1 MKKFFIL
8 VLGMIMLMLIPIN
21 VKADDEVEIGVDQ
34 EESNIEYVEIDQEM
48 ESFSVGH
55 KVSLSIN
62 PNVEKRIGSYKLE
75 ANKYVRLKF
84 IYSSTSRVKVGIVNK
99 SRNKV
104 ALKEIKS
111 NDIQKIKVPKKD
123 TYSVYIQ
130 NNSDKKITV
139 SGTIILWKEG
149 LWKIKIGK
157 KSIQYNMEGDPKC
170 KNAEV
175 SYGQKNYNTK

>member
-21 VKADDEVEIGVDQ
+21 VKAADEVERGVDQ
-34 EESNIEYVEIDQEM
+34 EESNIEYVEIDHEM

-123 TYSVYIQ
+123 TYSIYIQ
-130 NNSDKKITV
+130 NNSGKKITV
-139 SGTIILWKEG
+139 SGVIIIL
-149 LWKIKIGK
+149 
-157 KSIQYNMEGDPKC
+157 
-170 KNAEV
+170 
-175 SYGQKNYNTK
+175 

>member
-62 PNVEKRIGSYKLE
+62 PNVEKRVGSYKLK
-75 ANKYVRLKF
+75 ANQYVTLK
-84 IYSSTSRVKVGIVNK
+84 ISYPSTNKIRVGIVSK
-99 SRNKV
+99 GRKYV
-104 ALKEIKS
+104 ALKNIKS
-111 NDIQKIKVPKKD
+111 NDIQRIKVGETD
-123 TYSVYIQ
+123 TYWIFVQ
-130 NNSDKKITV
+130 NNSNKKITV
-139 SGTIILWKEG
+139 NGIYI
-149 LWKIKIGK
+149 
-157 KSIQYNMEGDPKC
+157 C
-170 KNAEV
+170 
-175 SYGQKNYNTK
+175 

>member
-1 MKKFFIL
+1 MKKFFVL

-34 EESNIEYVEIDQEM
+34 EM
-48 ESFSVGH
+48 EPFSVGH

-84 IYSSTSRVKVGIVNK
+84 VYSSTSKVKVGIVNK

-104 ALKEIKS
+104 TLKEIKP
-111 NDIQKIKVPKKD
+111 NDIQKIKVPKRD
-123 TYSVYIQ
+123 TYSIYIQ
-130 NNSDKKITV
+130 NNSGKKITV
-139 SGTIILWKEG
+139 SGVIIIL
-149 LWKIKIGK
+149 
-157 KSIQYNMEGDPKC
+157 
-170 KNAEV
+170 
-175 SYGQKNYNTK
+175 

>member
-34 EESNIEYVEIDQEM
+34 EESKIEYVEIDQEM

-123 TYSVYIQ
+123 TYSIYIQ
-130 NNSDKKITV
+130 NNSGKKITV
-139 SGTIILWKEG
+139 SGVIIIL
-149 LWKIKIGK
+149 
-157 KSIQYNMEGDPKC
+157 
-170 KNAEV
+170 
-175 SYGQKNYNTK
+175 

>member
-1 MKKFFIL
+1 ML
-8 VLGMIMLMLIPIN
+8 QGVPGVLGRDVALPGASRGFN
-21 VKADDEVEIGVDQ
+21 PQ
-34 EESNIEYVEIDQEM
+34 IDGRLRLLLHET
-48 ESFSVGH
+48 GPPW
-55 KVSLSIN
+55 KLSIN

-123 TYSVYIQ
+123 TYSIYIQ
-130 NNSDKKITV
+130 NNSGKKITV
-139 SGTIILWKEG
+139 SGVIIIL
-149 LWKIKIGK
+149 
-157 KSIQYNMEGDPKC
+157 
-170 KNAEV
+170 
-175 SYGQKNYNTK
+175 

>member
-1 MKKFFIL
+1 MKKFFVL

-48 ESFSVGH
+48 EPFSVGH
-55 KVSLSIN
+55 KVS

-84 IYSSTSRVKVGIVNK
+84 VYSSTSKVKVGIVNK

-104 ALKEIKS
+104 TLKEIKP
-111 NDIQKIKVPKKD
+111 NDIQKIKVPKRD
-123 TYSVYIQ
+123 TYSIYIQ
-130 NNSDKKITV
+130 NNSGKKITV
-139 SGTIILWKEG
+139 SGVIIIL
-149 LWKIKIGK
+149 
-157 KSIQYNMEGDPKC
+157 
-170 KNAEV
+170 
-175 SYGQKNYNTK
+175 

>member
-62 PNVEKRIGSYKLE
+62 PNVEKRVGSYKLK
-75 ANKYVRLKF
+75 ANQYVTLK
-84 IYSSTSRVKVGIVNK
+84 ISYSSTNKIRVG
-99 SRNKV
+99 
-104 ALKEIKS
+104 ET
-111 NDIQKIKVPKKD
+111 D
-123 TYSVYIQ
+123 TYWIFVQ
-130 NNSDKKITV
+130 NNSNKKITV
-139 SGTIILWKEG
+139 NGIYI
-149 LWKIKIGK
+149 
-157 KSIQYNMEGDPKC
+157 C
-170 KNAEV
+170 
-175 SYGQKNYNTK
+175 

>member
-62 PNVEKRIGSYKLE
+62 PNVEKRVGSYKLK
-75 ANKYVRLKF
+75 ANQYVTLK
-84 IYSSTSRVKVGIVNK
+84 ISYSSTNKIRVGIVSK
-99 SRNKV
+99 GRKYV
-104 ALKEIKS
+104 ALKNIKS
-111 NDIQKIKVPKKD
+111 NDIQRIKVGETD
-123 TYSVYIQ
+123 TYWILVQ
-130 NNSDKKITV
+130 NNSNKKITV
-139 SGTIILWKEG
+139 NGIYI
-149 LWKIKIGK
+149 
-157 KSIQYNMEGDPKC
+157 C
-170 KNAEV
+170 
-175 SYGQKNYNTK
+175 

>member
-1 MKKFFIL
+1 MKKFFVL

-62 PNVEKRIGSYKLE
+62 PNVEKRVGSYKLK
-75 ANKYVRLKF
+75 ANQYVTLK
-84 IYSSTSRVKVGIVNK
+84 ISYSSTNKIRVGIVSK

-104 ALKEIKS
+104 TLKEIKP
-111 NDIQKIKVPKKD
+111 NDIQKIKVPKRD
-123 TYSVYIQ
+123 TYSIYIQ
-130 NNSDKKITV
+130 NNSGKKITV
-139 SGTIILWKEG
+139 SGVIIIL
-149 LWKIKIGK
+149 
-157 KSIQYNMEGDPKC
+157 
-170 KNAEV
+170 
-175 SYGQKNYNTK
+175 

>member
-84 IYSSTSRVKVGIVNK
+84 IYSSTSKIRVGIVSK
-99 SRNKV
+99 SRKYV
-104 ALKEIKS
+104 ALKNIKS
-111 NDIQKIKVPKKD
+111 NDIQRIKVGETD
-123 TYSVYIQ
+123 TYWIFVQ
-130 NNSDKKITV
+130 NNSNKKITV
-139 SGTIILWKEG
+139 NGIYI
-149 LWKIKIGK
+149 
-157 KSIQYNMEGDPKC
+157 C
-170 KNAEV
+170 
-175 SYGQKNYNTK
+175 

>member
-104 ALKEIKS
+104 ALKEIK
-111 NDIQKIKVPKKD
+111 VPKKD
-123 TYSVYIQ
+123 TYSIYIQ
-130 NNSDKKITV
+130 NNSGKKITV
-139 SGTIILWKEG
+139 SGVIIIL
-149 LWKIKIGK
+149 
-157 KSIQYNMEGDPKC
+157 
-170 KNAEV
+170 
-175 SYGQKNYNTK
+175 